1 MKKIF
6 GLASLLMVAGITTT
20 SFADALS
27 EGKIALE
34 QKKYSDAI
42 TLFTKACDEG
52 NAKGCL
58 NLGSMYEYGEGI
70 AQNKYKASSLYAQAC
85 RAHEALGCSNMAL
98 TYDTP

>member
-1 MKKIF
+1 MKKILS
-6 GLASLLMVAGITTT
+6 LASLLMAAGIMTAC
-20 SFADALS
+20 FADALS
-27 EGKIALE
+27 EGETALQ

-42 TLFTKACDEG
+42 TLFTKACNEG

-58 NLGSMYEYGEGI
+58 NLGSMYEHGEGV
-70 AQNKYKASSLYAQAC
+70 AQNKYEASTLYAQAC